1 MIGFAHPALLLALPL
16 AGLPLALR
24 WLRASAVPRLDLR
37 PRDGASRVIDP
48 ALTSLGILGL
58 AALVL
63 GLAQPYLRGG
73 SLPHRGVGAN
83 LVLLIDRSSSMD
95 DTFAGRTPEG
105 AEESKSS
112 AARRILLDFIARR
125 PDDRIGI
132 AAFSTAP
139 MLVLPLTESRSA
151 VAAAVRALAE
161 PGLSQTDVGRGL
173 TLAIGMAHDEAALGS
188 RAVVLVSDGA
198 AVIAP
203 EVQEALR
210 NLAARRQVN
219 LYWLYLRTKG
229 AKGIFEAP
237 APGEADTPQRRPER
251 HLHIFLQSLGLPY
264 HAFEAEGA
272 RAVEAAVAEIGKM
285 ESRPILTRRAVPRR
299 DLGWLCFAL
308 AALCGAG
315 LTAARWLER
324 PWAPA
329 HRPKPL
335 LVKR

>member
-1 MIGFAHPALLLALPL
+1 MIGLAHPVLLFALPL
-16 AGLPLALR
+16 ALLPLGLR

-37 PRDGASRVIDP
+37 AQDGASRVIDIG
-48 ALTSLGILGL
+48 LTLLGVLGL

-63 GLAQPYLRGG
+63 GLAQPWLGGG
-73 SLPHRGVGAN
+73 SVPYQGVGAN

-105 AEESKSS
+105 AEESKAS
-112 AARRILLDFIARR
+112 AARRILMDFVARR

-132 AAFSTAP
+132 AGFSTAP
-139 MLVLPLTESRSA
+139 MLVLPMTESRSA
-151 VAAAVRALAE
+151 IAAAIRALAE

-173 TLAIGMAHDEAALGS
+173 TLAIGMAQDEAVQGS

-203 EVQEALR
+203 EVQTALR
-210 NLAARRQVN
+210 NLAARQPVN

-229 AKGIFEAP
+229 AKGLFEMP

-251 HLHIFLQSLGLPY
+251 HLHLFLQSLGLPY
-264 HAFEAEGA
+264 HAYEAESAGA
-272 RAVEAAVAEIGKM
+272 VQAAVAEIGKL

-299 DLGWLCFAL
+299 DLGWLCYLLAGLCAAAL
-308 AALCGAG
+308 AG
-315 LTAARWLER
+315 ARWLER
-324 PWAPA
+324 PWAPR
-329 HRPKPL
+329 RPAPL
-335 LVKR
+335 LVQP

>member
-1 MIGFAHPALLLALPL
+1 MIGFAWPPALFALPL
-16 AGLPLALR
+16 LLLPLVIR

-37 PRDGASRVIDP
+37 AVEGRAVGPLLV
-48 ALTSLGILGL
+48 ALAMLAP
-58 AALVL
+58 AALIL

-73 SLPHRGVGAN
+73 STAYRGIGTN

-95 DTFAGRTPEG
+95 DTFAGRSPQG
-105 AEESKSS
+105 GDESKAA

-139 MLVLPLTESRSA
+139 MLVLPMTESRTA
-151 VAAAVRALAE
+151 IAAAVAALAE

-173 TLAIGMAHDEAALGS
+173 TLAMGMAHEASASDS

-203 EVQEALR
+203 EVQTALR

-219 LYWLYLRTKG
+219 IYWLYLRTKG
-229 AKGIFEAP
+229 AKGIFEVP
-237 APGEADTPQRRPER
+237 EPGQADTPHLRPER

-264 HAFEAEGA
+264 HAFEADSPG
-272 RAVEAAVAEIGKM
+272 AVEDAVTEIGRM
-285 ESRPILTRRAVPRR
+285 ESRPILTRRPVPRR
-299 DLGWLCFAL
+299 DLAWACHLLASLCCAAL
-308 AALCGAG
+308 A
-315 LTAARWLER
+315 AARWLER
-324 PWAPA
+324 RYAPR
-329 HRPKPL
+329 RPAPL
-335 LVKR
+335 LVPA

>member
-1 MIGFAHPALLLALPL
+1 MIGFAWPPALFALPL
-16 AGLPLALR
+16 LLLPLVIR

-37 PRDGASRVIDP
+37 AVEGRAVGPLLV
-48 ALTSLGILGL
+48 ALAMLAP
-58 AALVL
+58 AALIL

-73 SLPHRGVGAN
+73 STAYRGIGTN

-95 DTFAGRTPEG
+95 DTFAGRSPQG
-105 AEESKSS
+105 GDESKAA

-139 MLVLPLTESRSA
+139 MLVLPMTESRTA
-151 VAAAVRALAE
+151 IAAAVAALAE

-173 TLAIGMAHDEAALGS
+173 TLAMGMAHEASASDS

-203 EVQEALR
+203 EVQTALR

-219 LYWLYLRTKG
+219 IYWLYLRTKG
-229 AKGIFEAP
+229 AKGIFEVP
-237 APGEADTPQRRPER
+237 EPGQADTPHLRPER

-264 HAFEAEGA
+264 HAFEADSPGAVEGA
-272 RAVEAAVAEIGKM
+272 VTEIGRM
-285 ESRPILTRRAVPRR
+285 ESRPILTRRPVPRR
-299 DLGWLCFAL
+299 DLAWACHLLASLCCAAL
-308 AALCGAG
+308 A
-315 LTAARWLER
+315 AARWLER
-324 PWAPA
+324 RYAPR
-329 HRPKPL
+329 RPAPL
-335 LVKR
+335 LVPA

>member
-1 MIGFAHPALLLALPL
+1 MMALAHPALLFALPL
-16 AGLPLALR
+16 ALLPLLRR
-24 WLRASAVPRLDLR
+24 WLCASSVPRLDLR
-37 PRDGASRVIDP
+37 PWDGASRGIDA
-48 ALTSLGILGL
+48 ALTVLGMLGL
-58 AALVL
+58 VALIL

-73 SLPHRGVGAN
+73 SLPHQGVGAN

-139 MLVLPLTESRSA
+139 MLVLPMTESRSA
-151 VAAAVRALAE
+151 ITAAVRALAE

-173 TLAIGMAHDEAALGS
+173 TLAIGMAHDEAAEGS

-198 AVIAP
+198 AVISS
-203 EVQEALR
+203 EVQTALR

-229 AKGIFEAP
+229 AKGIFDAP
-237 APGEADTPQRRPER
+237 APGEPDTPQRRPER
-251 HLHIFLQSLGLPY
+251 HLHLFLQSLDLPY
-264 HAFEAEGA
+264 HAYEAESAGA
-272 RAVEAAVAEIGKM
+272 VSEAVAEIGKL

-299 DLGWLCFAL
+299 DMGWLCFIMAGLCAAAL
-308 AALCGAG
+308 A
-315 LTAARWLER
+315 AARWLER
-324 PWAPA
+324 PWAPE
-329 HRPKPL
+329 RPAPL
-335 LVKR
+335 LVRL